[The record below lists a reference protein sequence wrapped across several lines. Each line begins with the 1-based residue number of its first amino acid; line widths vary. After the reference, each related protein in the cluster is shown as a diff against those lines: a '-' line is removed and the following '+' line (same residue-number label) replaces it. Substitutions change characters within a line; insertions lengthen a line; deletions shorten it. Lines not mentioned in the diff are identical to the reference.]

1 MRHWPKKLTATE
13 QNWVLE
19 RCYFYNYFSNKKLFL
34 RSRPSIVN
42 KVMPFQCILRTGKQL
57 TNTTG
62 FVQDE
67 DCRKAGS
74 LKGLAIQEN
83 KIICFLW
90 FKLFHSLWFHNLSS
104 FHTKII
110 WSHLAN
116 MGLLCLCMYVSQ
128 QEEQQ
133 RQNVAEVDLQF
144 FTVALNHGWYQHSYR
159 NWVCQLSLPPCWLS
173 SRAWNINHKKKK
185 TTKQWQG
192 LGVIYCCSPNTS

>member
-74 LKGLAIQEN
+74 LKGLAIQGN

-90 FKLFHSLWFHNLSS
+90 FKLFHSLWFHNL
-104 FHTKII
+104 FHSIPRLFGPT
-110 WSHLAN
+110 WPTWDFFVCA
-116 MGLLCLCMYVSQ
+116 CMFLSKKNNNDKMWLRLICNFSLWLWIMDDISTATEIGFVS
-128 QEEQQ
+128 
-133 RQNVAEVDLQF
+133 
-144 FTVALNHGWYQHSYR
+144 
-159 NWVCQLSLPPCWLS
+159 
-173 SRAWNINHKKKK
+173 
-185 TTKQWQG
+185 
-192 LGVIYCCSPNTS
+192 